1 MTRPVSRPVSRL
13 DLRTEFQQGVLT
25 VHVGGSLEY
34 GVTDSLV
41 AAVTEQLDRA
51 RASGRTVH
59 ELALDLA
66 ELTFVDSM
74 GLASLLMARR
84 VTDARGVALRLDRR
98 PDCLDRL
105 LRLTCTFDHL
115 TASNAPKD
123 AAAPDR
129 AAGGSGTP
137 DMRGE

>member
-1 MTRPVSRPVSRL
+1 MTRPVSRL
-13 DLRTEFQQGVLT
+13 DLRTEFQQGVVT

-34 GVTDSLV
+34 GATDSLV

-51 RASGRTVH
+51 RASGRTVR
-59 ELALDLA
+59 ELDLDMA
-66 ELTFVDSM
+66 GVTFVDSM
-74 GLASLLMARR
+74 GLASLLMVRR
-84 VTDARGVALRLDRR
+84 VTDAHGVTLRLTRR

-115 TASNAPKD
+115 TASTTRG
-123 AAAPDR
+123 R

-137 DMRGE
+137 DTRGK

>member
-1 MTRPVSRPVSRL
+1 MTRPVSRL

-25 VHVGGSLEY
+25 VHVGGSLEH

-41 AAVTEQLDRA
+41 ATVTEQLDRA
-51 RASGRTVH
+51 RASGRQAHQLV
-59 ELALDLA
+59 LDLA
-66 ELTFVDSM
+66 QLTFVDSM

-84 VTDARGVALRLDRR
+84 VADAHGVALRLDRR

-115 TASNAPKD
+115 TASNAPKG
-123 AAAPDR
+123 AASSDQ

-137 DMRGE
+137 DMRGK

>member
-1 MTRPVSRPVSRL
+1 MTRPVPRL
-13 DLRTEFQQGVLT
+13 DLRTEFQHGVVT

-41 AAVTEQLDRA
+41 TTVTEQLDLA
-51 RASGRTVH
+51 RAGGRPVH
-59 ELALDLA
+59 RLDLELA

-84 VTDARGVALRLDRR
+84 VTDARDVTLRLTRR

-115 TASNAPKD
+115 TASAEPGD
-123 AAAPDR
+123 TSAPDR

-137 DMRGE
+137 DLRGE

>member
-51 RASGRTVH
+51 RASGRTVR

-74 GLASLLMARR
+74 GLASLLMVRR
-84 VTDARGVALRLDRR
+84 VTDARGVTLRLDRR

-123 AAAPDR
+123 ATAPDR

>member
-1 MTRPVSRPVSRL
+1 MTGPASRPVPRL
-13 DLRTEFQQGVLT
+13 DLRTEFQQGVVT

-41 AAVTEQLDRA
+41 AAVTEQLDLARTGGRA
-51 RASGRTVH
+51 VH
-59 ELALDLA
+59 RLDLELA

-84 VTDARGVALRLDRR
+84 VTDARGVTLRLNRR

-115 TASNAPKD
+115 TA

-129 AAGGSGTP
+129 AAGGSGTS
-137 DMRGE
+137 DLRGE